1 MATPIIMPRQGQSV
15 ESCILT
21 EWKVKVGDEV
31 SEGDV
36 LAVIETDKASF
47 DLESTASGTILELFW
62 EADDDVPVLAN
73 VAAVGKEGEDAS
85 EFRPADSGS
94 SAAESDVTPSQDPA
108 PVSTVEAQP
117 AAASTAPSETPS
129 PAPASSG
136 VSPRA
141 RKLASSQGVDAETIV
156 GSGPGGRVIE
166 RDVEAFLAG
175 RPRLS
180 VSARSKAVDGLEP
193 PKRGSGLAGMALAG
207 DMKVPGAIEG
217 ARIESVK
224 GIRKVIAERMM
235 QSLQSTAQLTLHSSF
250 ELTAAQAFRKQR
262 LADGKSKVSL
272 NDLIA
277 HAIIET
283 LKAHPEMNAHFL
295 GDRIAVFEK
304 VHLGVAVDT
313 PRGLLVPVV
322 RDSSDLSIENLSS
335 AIKKLAGD
343 CRAGT
348 ISPDDLAGGSFTL
361 TNLGMLGV
369 ETFTPVLNAPEIAI
383 LGVGGILLK
392 PKRSESGEVTYAD
405 YLPLSLTIDHQAIDG
420 APAARFLQTLV
431 SHLEN
436 NPGEP
441 LSQPNEQHEV

>member
-1 MATPIIMPRQGQSV
+1 MANPIIMPRQGQSV

-21 EWKVKVGDEV
+21 EWKVKAGDV
-31 SEGDV
+31 VAEGDV

-47 DLESTASGTILELFW
+47 DLESTASGTVLELFW
-62 EADDDVPVLAN
+62 DADDDVPVLAN
-73 VAAVGKEGEDAS
+73 VAAIGEEGEDAS
-85 EFRPADSGS
+85 EFRPEGAETVGKDSPEAS
-94 SAAESDVTPSQDPA
+94 SQ
-108 PVSTVEAQP
+108 
-117 AAASTAPSETPS
+117 PS
-129 PAPASSG
+129 PAKEPQKMEVPVALSDQATQGLDVVQGSSG

-141 RKLASSQGVDAETIV
+141 RKLARSKGLDAEELI

-166 RDVEAFLAG
+166 RDVEAFLSG

-180 VSARSKAVDGLEP
+180 ASALDRARTEGLEAP
-193 PKRGSGLAGMALAG
+193 SRGTGLAGMALAG
-207 DMKVPGAIEG
+207 DMRSPGAIEG
-217 ARIESVK
+217 AEVVSVK

-250 ELTAAQAFRKQR
+250 DLTTAQAYRKQR
-262 LADGKSKVSL
+262 LEDGKVKVSL

-277 HAIIET
+277 HGIIEV
-283 LKAHPEMNAHFL
+283 LSAHPEMNAHFL

-322 RDSSDLSIENLSS
+322 RDSSDLSIETLSS
-335 AIKKLAGD
+335 SIKKLALS
-343 CRAGT
+343 CREGT

-383 LGVGGILLK
+383 LGVGGIVLK
-392 PKRSESGEVTYAD
+392 PKRTEPGEVTYAD

-420 APAARFLQTLV
+420 APAARFLQSLV
-431 SHLEN
+431 YHLEN
-436 NPGEP
+436 NPGEDFSP
-441 LSQPNEQHEV
+441 PTE